1 MFANESKARAAYVS
15 ANHKLETALSEYTQ
29 ARTELHQIT
38 GEFAAVDNKLSLQF
52 STRTGESKTAQIQL
66 ADS

>member
-1 MFANESKARAAYVS
+1 MFANESKARTAYVS
-15 ANHKLETALSEYTQ
+15 ANRELETALAEFTQ

-52 STRTGESKTAQIQL
+52 STRTGETKTAEIQL
-66 ADS
+66 TDC

>member
-1 MFANESKARAAYVS
+1 MFANESKARMAYVS
-15 ANHKLETALSEYTQ
+15 ANRKLETALAEFTQ

-52 STRTGESKTAQIQL
+52 STRTGESKIAQIEL
-66 ADS
+66 TDC